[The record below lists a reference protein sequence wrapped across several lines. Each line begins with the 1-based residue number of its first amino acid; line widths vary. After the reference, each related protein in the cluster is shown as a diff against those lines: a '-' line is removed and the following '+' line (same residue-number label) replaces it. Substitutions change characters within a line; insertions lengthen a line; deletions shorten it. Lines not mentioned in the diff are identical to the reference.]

1 MEKFPAKSVTFGFYL
16 NNEYFKNQSPS
27 SMTKLQKLKNAI
39 QYIIKEPSLL
49 NIILDQND
57 IRKQEFQKKY
67 PDFISLPEVSLDNIA
82 DEGFTAEVDLFI
94 LDGGSL
100 STDLALLKT
109 LGKGKKTYFEI
120 GTWRGESVWN
130 VAKEIEDCTTLNLSR
145 QEMEALGWKKRYA
158 ELHGILSKK
167 NSKILHLEGNTKTY
181 DFAALD
187 KKYDLIFIDGD
198 HSYEM
203 VKHDTEKVFQHLTH
217 DETVVVWHDY
227 AYNPEKIRYEVFK
240 AILDALPQELHQN
253 LYHPQNTMCAVF
265 SRKKYKTST
274 FESPKTP
281 EVLFEVKLKS
291 NKF

>member
-1 MEKFPAKSVTFGFYL
+1 
-16 NNEYFKNQSPS
+16 
-27 SMTKLQKLKNAI
+27 MTKLQKLKNAI

-145 QEMEALGWKKRYA
+145 QEMEALGWNKRYA
-158 ELHGILSKK
+158 ELHAILSKK
-167 NSKILHLEGNTKTY
+167 NPKILHLEGNTKTY
-181 DFAALD
+181 DFAGLD